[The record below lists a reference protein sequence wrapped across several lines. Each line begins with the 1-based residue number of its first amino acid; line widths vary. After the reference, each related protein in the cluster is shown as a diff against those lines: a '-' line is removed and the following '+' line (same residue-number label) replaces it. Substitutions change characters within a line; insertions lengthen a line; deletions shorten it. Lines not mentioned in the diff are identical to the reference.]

1 MPQESDQ
8 RTTGVRSATLIA
20 ALFVAALILMIGLI
34 ASQRASSTS
43 AEGSGTVVAEEPS
56 GQAEEPFDLSRR
68 IAEDPLAMGKVDA
81 PVVLVEYAD
90 YRCPFCGVFSR
101 ETLPALVDQYVASG
115 ELRIEWRDLPVFGAE
130 SLSAAVAGRAAGEQD
145 KFWEFNKAVFAAA
158 PDRGHIS
165 LPREE
170 LIRLAEEVGV
180 ADIAAFT
187 ADLDSEELIQAVQA
201 DAEEAAAL
209 GATGTPLFL
218 VNDIPISGAQP
229 VEVFEQAIETVLAE
243 TSPQ

>member
-20 ALFVAALILMIGLI
+20 ALLVAALILMIGLI
-34 ASQRASSTS
+34 ASQRASSPAS
-43 AEGSGTVVAEEPS
+43 DGSGTDVAEES
-56 GQAEEPFDLSRR
+56 GGREEEKFDLSRR
-68 IAEDPLAMGKVDA
+68 IADDPLAIGEVDA

-101 ETLPALVDQYVASG
+101 ETLPALVEQYVASG

-145 KFWEFNKAVFAAA
+145 RFWEFNKAVFAAA

-170 LIRLAEEVGV
+170 LIRIAEEVGV
-180 ADIAAFT
+180 ADITAFT
-187 ADLDSEELIQAVQA
+187 ADLDSEELNQAVQT

>member
-1 MPQESDQ
+1 MPQESNQ
-8 RTTGVRSATLIA
+8 RISGVRTATLIA
-20 ALFVAALILMIGLI
+20 ALLVGALILVIGLI
-34 ASQRASSTS
+34 ASQRASSPA
-43 AEGSGTVVAEEPS
+43 AEGSGVVVTEEPS
-56 GQAEEPFDLSRR
+56 GQEDEVFDLSRR
-68 IAEDPLAMGKVDA
+68 IADDPLALGAIDA

-101 ETLPALVDQYVASG
+101 ETLPALVDEYVASG

-130 SLSAAVAGRAAGEQD
+130 SHDAAVAGRAAGEQD
-145 KFWEFNKAVFAAA
+145 KFWEFNEAVFAAA
-158 PDRGHIS
+158 PERGHIS

-170 LIRLAEEVGV
+170 LIRIAEEVGV
-180 ADIAAFT
+180 ADLAAFT
-187 ADLDSEELIQAVQA
+187 ADLDSEALEQAVQA

-229 VEVFEQAIETVLAE
+229 LEVFEQTIDAVLAE
-243 TSPQ
+243 TSSR